1 MDRRSRARPTPPTP
15 CCVATSTS
23 KPTNPS
29 TRPSAPPPGADDNDE
44 APHGA
49 RLWDSWRLLHGNAPQ
64 PPTFRLYDRTYGP
77 EPVACDFVFVSDS
90 LQGRVQ
96 RFGVDA
102 ATQASD
108 HQPVAVLI
116 G

>member
-1 MDRRSRARPTPPTP
+1 
-15 CCVATSTS
+15 
-23 KPTNPS
+23 
-29 TRPSAPPPGADDNDE
+29 
-44 APHGA
+44 
-49 RLWDSWRLLHGNAPQ
+49 
-64 PPTFRLYDRTYGP
+64 
-77 EPVACDFVFVSDS
+77 VACDFVFVSDS